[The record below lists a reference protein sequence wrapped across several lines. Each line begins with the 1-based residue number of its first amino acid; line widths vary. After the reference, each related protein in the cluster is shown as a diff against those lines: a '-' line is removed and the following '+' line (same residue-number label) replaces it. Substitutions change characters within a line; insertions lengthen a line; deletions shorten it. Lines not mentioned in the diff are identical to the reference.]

1 MGRGESDEK
10 NKMDQ
15 EEEVDSGFCDK
26 FRGFPKC
33 IGFIV
38 GNEFCE
44 RFSFYGMKAILTIYL
59 LEALL
64 FDDSTSTAIYHAFT
78 FGCYF
83 TPILGAIMADSWLGK
98 YWTIVSVSILYAI
111 GNFVLSI
118 SSLFGPPPYPF
129 YGVSPDANIPGAM
142 IGLVLIALGTG
153 GIKPCVSAFG
163 GDQFKDGQTKQVQ
176 MFFSIFYFAINA
188 GSLIS
193 TLVTPLLRDDV
204 QCYGADCFPLAFG
217 VPAVLMVVAT
227 ILFVVGTPFYKRN
240 PPQGNV
246 VVLVSKA
253 IGNAVKNRWNREDG
267 EQREHWM
274 DYCDTSKYDKKLVRD
289 IKFMLHV
296 LYMYIPLPVFWA
308 LFDQQGSRWTLQAY
322 RMNYDLGPLG
332 KMKPDQIQFVNP
344 ALILILIPIF
354 EGAIYPIL
362 DKCKIPNKP
371 LQRMCAGMTFAAAA
385 FVVAGFIQIALQN
398 TYPQPPAVGNSGL
411 RVINL
416 ANCDLQPTFNPA
428 FTGDD
433 APSFEPIAYQGDQK
447 LYNVPMGNHTIEF
460 ACAGKTSL
468 PDYKVDMGD
477 QEFNTVIIKDNN
489 GALHAPTQFH
499 TDWDKPDKADPKM
512 RVIFMLDPAAI
523 GHNVTVRIEN
533 KDVPSQVYET
543 FEVMMETATEYVVKE
558 PGVFNVKLQYKNDA
572 GVEQDDLVG
581 TYSTEHG
588 GGYTVV
594 VYNNKDQNNEVTSY
608 IDASPS
614 SMSILYQIPQ
624 YFIITTGEVLF
635 SVTGLDF
642 SYSQAPKS
650 MKSVLQAAW
659 LLTVAFGNVIVL
671 IVAEARLIEDQAIE
685 FFMFAGLMGAVVI
698 IFGIM
703 AYFYTY
709 NEIPK
714 DDEEMEE
721 LGKSATDGDLENG
734 KVKNGVDNP
743 ALTTDGPVSEGVLA
757 GDTSYITQL

>member
-1 MGRGESDEK
+1 MGRGESEEK
-10 NKMDQ
+10 AKMEQ
-15 EEEVDSGFCDK
+15 EPEEDPGFCDK

-98 YWTIVSVSILYAI
+98 YWTIVSVSMVYCLGHLIMS
-111 GNFVLSI
+111 LSD
-118 SSLFGPPPYPF
+118 LVGPHPYPF
-129 YGVSPDANIPGAM
+129 LGPSPSGKIPGAM

-217 VPAVLMVVAT
+217 VPAILMVVAT
-227 ILFVVGTPFYKRN
+227 ILFIVGTPFYKRN

-253 IGNAVKNRWNREDG
+253 IGNAVKNRWNREEG

-274 DYCDTSKYDKKLVRD
+274 DYCDTTKYEKKLVRD

-354 EGAIYPIL
+354 EGVIYPIL
-362 DKCKIPNKP
+362 DKCKIPNRP
-371 LQRMCAGMTFAAAA
+371 LQRMCAGMTFAAGA

-398 TYPQPPAVGNSGL
+398 TYPQPPASGYSGL
-411 RVINL
+411 RVINMADCEL
-416 ANCDLQPTFNPA
+416 TATFDHP
-428 FTGDD
+428 FTGDNPPAFD
-433 APSFEPIAYQGDQK
+433 AIAYKGEQK
-447 LYNVPMGNHTIEF
+447 LYNVPMGNHTIDF
-460 ACAGKTSL
+460 TCNGKTPL
-468 PDYKVDMGD
+468 NNYPVDMGD
-477 QEFNTVIIKDNN
+477 QEFNTVIITDNN
-489 GALHAPTQFH
+489 GSLHAPTQYH

-512 RVIFMLDPAAI
+512 RVIFMLDPDTI
-523 GHNVTVRIEN
+523 GNNVTVRIEN
-533 KDVPSQVYET
+533 KAVPTQVNHDFDAE
-543 FEVMMETATEYVVKE
+543 METATEYVVKE
-558 PGVFNVKLQYKNDA
+558 PGDFNVRLQFVNNTKAD
-572 GVEQDDLVG
+572 QDELVG
-581 TYSTEHG
+581 TFSTEHG

-594 VYNNKDQNNEVTSY
+594 VYNDGTDNMVESY
-608 IDASPS
+608 IDAEPS

-698 IFGIM
+698 IFAIM

-721 LGKSATDGDLENG
+721 MGKSNGDIENG
-734 KVKNGVDNP
+734 KVRNGVDNP
-743 ALTTDGPVSEGVLA
+743 ALSPDGPIDEGVLA

>member
-1 MGRGESDEK
+1 MGRGENDEK
-10 NKMDQ
+10 TKMDH
-15 EEEVDSGFCDK
+15 EEVEGGFCDK

-98 YWTIVSVSILYAI
+98 YWTIVSVSVVYCLGHLIMS
-111 GNFVLSI
+111 LSD
-118 SSLFGPPPYPF
+118 LVGPEPYPF
-129 YGVSPDANIPGAM
+129 RGPSPSGKIPGAM

-217 VPAVLMVVAT
+217 VPAILMVVAT

-253 IGNAVKNRWNREDG
+253 IGNAVKNRWNRESG
-267 EQREHWM
+267 EQRDHWM
-274 DYCDTSKYDKKLVRD
+274 DYCDTTIYEKKLVRD

-362 DKCKIPNKP
+362 DKCKIPNRP
-371 LQRMCAGMTFAAAA
+371 LQRMCAGMTFAAGA

-398 TYPQPPAVGNSGL
+398 TYPQPPAAGNSGL

-428 FTGDD
+428 LPGTD
-433 APSFEPIAYQGDQK
+433 APSFEPIAYKGDQK
-447 LYNVPMGNHTIEF
+447 LYDVPMGNHTLDF
-460 ACAGKTSL
+460 SCTGKTSL
-468 PDYKVDMGD
+468 TAYKVDMGD
-477 QEFNTVIIKDNN
+477 QEFNTVIITDNN
-489 GALHAPTQFH
+489 GALSAPSQFH
-499 TDWDKPDKADPKM
+499 TEWDKPEKADPKM
-512 RVIFMLDPAAI
+512 RVIFMLDPATV
-523 GHNVTVRIEN
+523 GNNVSVRIEN
-533 KDVPSQVYET
+533 SDAPSQVYHT
-543 FEVMMETATEYVVKE
+543 FDAEQHKATEYVVKE
-558 PGVFNVKLQYKNDA
+558 PGKFNVKLEYKDTS
-572 GVEQDDLVG
+572 GESQTETVG
-581 TYSTEHG
+581 DGYTTEHG

-594 VYNNKDQNNEVTSY
+594 VYKNTEYEVNSY
-608 IDASPS
+608 IDAEPS
-614 SMSILYQIPQ
+614 SMSILFQIPQ

-698 IFGIM
+698 IFAIM
-703 AYFYTY
+703 SYFYTY

-721 LGKSATDGDLENG
+721 LGKSATNGDVEHG

-743 ALTTDGPVSEGVLA
+743 ALTTDGPVSPGVLA
-757 GDTSYITQL
+757 GETSYITQL